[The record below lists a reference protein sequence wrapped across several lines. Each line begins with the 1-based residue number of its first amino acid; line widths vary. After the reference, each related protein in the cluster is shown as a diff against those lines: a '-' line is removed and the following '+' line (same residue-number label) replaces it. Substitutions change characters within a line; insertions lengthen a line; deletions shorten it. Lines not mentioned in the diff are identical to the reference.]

1 MISID
6 EAISSLFTKNNNNNT
21 PSSFTGNCNLSIVIN
36 SLGKVWEWLVTTD
49 DRPENMG
56 QIIERK

>member
-1 MISID
+1 MRQF
-6 EAISSLFTKNNNNNT
+6 LNNNNNDT

>member
-1 MISID
+1 MRQFLVFLPKIIIIQPHQALL
-6 EAISSLFTKNNNNNT
+6 ETVIYQLF
-21 PSSFTGNCNLSIVIN
+21 FN